1 MLHLKFYILLL
12 ICYIFVFITSNVT
25 IELENKWEN
34 VNLL

>member
-12 ICYIFVFITSNVT
+12 ICYIFVFIRSNVT
-25 IELENKWEN
+25 IELLNKWEN